1 MPLLTIEP
9 MKQLALL
16 ILLSLCFFSGGLAK
30 DAQSTEDPRI
40 EQRFKN
46 LTQQLRCPVCQN
58 ETLADS
64 NAELARQMRDQIREQ
79 MKAGKT
85 DDEIKAYLTQR
96 YGDFPLYK
104 PPVKPMTYFLWFGP
118 FLLLIGGTAVLLLFL
133 KRRREMIAEQPL
145 TAEERKRAEEI
156 LRSV

>member
-1 MPLLTIEP
+1 
-9 MKQLALL
+9 MKRLALFV
-16 ILLSLCFFSGGLAK
+16 LLLLCCAVVVFAK
-30 DAQSTEDPRI
+30 DAQPTEDPQI
-40 EQRFKN
+40 EARFKN

-64 NAELARQMRDQIREQ
+64 NADLAKQMRDQIREQ
-79 MKAGKT
+79 IKAGKS

-104 PPVKPMTYFLWFGP
+104 PPMKPMTYFLWFGP
-118 FLLLIGGTAVLLLFL
+118 FLLLIVGPVVLFLFL
-133 KRRREMIAEQPL
+133 KRRREMIPEKPL
-145 TAEERKRAEEI
+145 TADERKQAEEI

>member
-1 MPLLTIEP
+1 
-9 MKQLALL
+9 MKQAALFV
-16 ILLSLCFFSGGLAK
+16 LLSICFVGVIVAK
-30 DAQSTEDPRI
+30 DAQPTEDPLI
-40 EQRFKN
+40 EQRFRN

-64 NAELARQMRDQIREQ
+64 NAELAKQMRDQIREQ
-79 MKAGKT
+79 IKAGKT

-104 PPVKPMTYFLWFGP
+104 PPMKPMTYFLWFGP
-118 FLLLIGGTAVLLLFL
+118 FLLLITGTVALFL
-133 KRRREMIAEQPL
+133 FVKRRRELITEKPL
-145 TAEERKRAEEI
+145 TADERKQAEEI

>member
-1 MPLLTIEP
+1 M
-9 MKQLALL
+9 MKRAALL
-16 ILLSLCFFSGGLAK
+16 ILALICFAGLTIAK

-64 NAELARQMRDQIREQ
+64 NAELAQQMRDQIREQ

-118 FLLLIGGTAVLLLFL
+118 FLLLVGGTAVLFLF
-133 KRRREMIAEQPL
+133 I
-145 TAEERKRAEEI
+145 
-156 LRSV
+156 

>member
-1 MPLLTIEP
+1 
-9 MKQLALL
+9 MKPAALFV
-16 ILLSLCFFSGGLAK
+16 LLSICFVGVIVAK
-30 DAQSTEDPRI
+30 DAQPTEDPLI

-64 NAELARQMRDQIREQ
+64 NAELAKQMRDQIREQ
-79 MKAGKT
+79 IKAGKT

-104 PPVKPMTYFLWFGP
+104 PPMKPMTYFLWFGP
-118 FLLLIGGTAVLLLFL
+118 FLLLIMGTVALFL
-133 KRRREMIAEQPL
+133 FVKRRRELITEKPL
-145 TAEERKRAEEI
+145 TADERKQAEEI

>member
-1 MPLLTIEP
+1 
-9 MKQLALL
+9 MKRLALL
-16 ILLSLCFFSGGLAK
+16 TLLLLCFVGVVFAK
-30 DAQSTEDPRI
+30 DAQPTEDPRI
-40 EQRFKN
+40 EARFKN

-64 NAELARQMRDQIREQ
+64 NAELAKQMRDQIRDQ
-79 MKAGKT
+79 ITAGKS

-118 FLLLIGGTAVLLLFL
+118 FLLLITGTVVLFLFL
-133 KRRREMIAEQPL
+133 KRRRELITEKPL
-145 TAEERKRAEEI
+145 TAEERKRAADI

>member
-1 MPLLTIEP
+1 
-9 MKQLALL
+9 
-16 ILLSLCFFSGGLAK
+16 
-30 DAQSTEDPRI
+30 
-40 EQRFKN
+40 
-46 LTQQLRCPVCQN
+46 
-58 ETLADS
+58 
-64 NAELARQMRDQIREQ
+64 MRDQIREQ

-118 FLLLIGGTAVLLLFL
+118 FLLLIVGSAVLFLFL
-133 KRRREMIAEQPL
+133 KRRREMIPETPL
-145 TAEERKRAEEI
+145 TAEERKRAQEI

>member
-1 MPLLTIEP
+1 
-9 MKQLALL
+9 MKRLALL
-16 ILLSLCFFSGGLAK
+16 ILFSLCFAGGALAK
-30 DAQSTEDPRI
+30 DAQSIEDPRI

-118 FLLLIGGTAVLLLFL
+118 FLLLIVGSAVLFLFL
-133 KRRREMIAEQPL
+133 KRRREMIPETPL
-145 TAEERKRAEEI
+145 TAEERKRAAEI

>member
-1 MPLLTIEP
+1 
-9 MKQLALL
+9 MKRLALL
-16 ILLSLCFFSGGLAK
+16 ILLSLCLVSGVVAK

-64 NAELARQMRDQIREQ
+64 NAELAKQMRDQIREQ

-104 PPVKPMTYFLWFGP
+104 PPVRPMTYFLWFGP
-118 FLLLIGGTAVLLLFL
+118 FLLLIMGTAALFL
-133 KRRREMIAEQPL
+133 FIRRRREMIVEKPL
-145 TAEERKRAEEI
+145 TADERKRAQEI
-156 LRSV
+156 LRGV

>member
-1 MPLLTIEP
+1 
-9 MKQLALL
+9 MKRLALL
-16 ILLSLCFFSGGLAK
+16 ILLSLCLVSGVVAK

-64 NAELARQMRDQIREQ
+64 NAELAKQMRDQIREQ

-104 PPVKPMTYFLWFGP
+104 PPVRPMTYFLWFGP
-118 FLLLIGGTAVLLLFL
+118 FLLLIMGTVVLFL
-133 KRRREMIAEQPL
+133 FIRRRRELIVEKPL
-145 TAEERKRAEEI
+145 TADERKRAQEI

>member
-1 MPLLTIEP
+1 
-9 MKQLALL
+9 MKRLALL
-16 ILLSLCFFSGGLAK
+16 ILLSLCLVSGVVAK

-64 NAELARQMRDQIREQ
+64 NAELAKQMRDQIREQ

-104 PPVKPMTYFLWFGP
+104 PPVRPMTYFLWFGP
-118 FLLLIGGTAVLLLFL
+118 FLLLIMGTAALFL
-133 KRRREMIAEQPL
+133 FIRRRREMIVEKPL
-145 TAEERKRAEEI
+145 TADERKRAQEI

>member
-1 MPLLTIEP
+1 
-9 MKQLALL
+9 MKQTALFV
-16 ILLSLCFFSGGLAK
+16 LLSICFVGVIVAK
-30 DAQSTEDPRI
+30 DAQPTEDPLI

-64 NAELARQMRDQIREQ
+64 NAELAKQMRDQIREQ
-79 MKAGKT
+79 IKAGKT

-96 YGDFPLYK
+96 YGDFPLYR
-104 PPVKPMTYFLWFGP
+104 PPMKPMTYFLWFGP
-118 FLLLIGGTAVLLLFL
+118 FLLLIMGTVVLFLFL
-133 KRRREMIAEQPL
+133 KRRRQLITEKPL
-145 TAEERKRAEEI
+145 TADERKQAEEI

>member
-1 MPLLTIEP
+1 
-9 MKQLALL
+9 MKQLGLL
-16 ILLSLCFFSGGLAK
+16 LFLLLCVTTVALAK
-30 DAQSTEDPRI
+30 DAQPTEDPKI
-40 EQRFKN
+40 EARFKN

-64 NAELARQMRDQIREQ
+64 NADLAKQMRDQIREQ
-79 MKAGKT
+79 IKAGKS

-118 FLLLIGGTAVLLLFL
+118 FLLLAVGTAVLFLFL
-133 KRRREMIAEQPL
+133 KRRREMIPETQL
-145 TAEERKRAEEI
+145 TAEQRRQAEEI

>member
-1 MPLLTIEP
+1 
-9 MKQLALL
+9 MKRLALL
-16 ILLSLCFFSGGLAK
+16 VMFSLCLVGGALAK

-79 MKAGKT
+79 MKAGKS

-118 FLLLIGGTAVLLLFL
+118 FLLLIVGTAVLFLFL
-133 KRRREMIAEQPL
+133 KRRRGMIAETPL

>member
-1 MPLLTIEP
+1 
-9 MKQLALL
+9 MKKLALL
-16 ILLSLCFFSGGLAK
+16 LFFALCFAAVALAR
-30 DAQSTEDPRI
+30 DAQPTEDPKI
-40 EQRFKN
+40 EARFKN

-64 NAELARQMRDQIREQ
+64 NADLAKQMRDQIREQ
-79 MKAGKT
+79 IKAGKS

-118 FLLLIGGTAVLLLFL
+118 FLLLIVGTAVLFLFL
-133 KRRREMIAEQPL
+133 KRRREMIQEVPL
-145 TAEERKRAEEI
+145 TAEEHQRAEEI

>member
-1 MPLLTIEP
+1 
-9 MKQLALL
+9 MKRIAFLV
-16 ILLSLCFFSGGLAK
+16 LLSFCFLSGVVAK

-118 FLLLIGGTAVLLLFL
+118 FLLLIFGTAVLFLFL
-133 KRRREMIAEQPL
+133 KRRREMIKETPL
-145 TAEERKRAEEI
+145 TADERKRAEEI

>member
-1 MPLLTIEP
+1 MNRRGILL
-9 MKQLALL
+9 
-16 ILLSLCFFSGGLAK
+16 LLSLLCFAGLTIAK
-30 DAQSTEDPRI
+30 DAQPVEDPKI
-40 EQRFKN
+40 EARMRN

-64 NAELARQMRDQIREQ
+64 NAELAKQMRDQIREQ

-104 PPVKPMTYFLWFGP
+104 PPVRPMTYFLWFGP
-118 FLLLIGGTAVLLLFL
+118 FLLLIMGTAALFL
-133 KRRREMIAEQPL
+133 FIRRRREMIVEKPL
-145 TAEERKRAEEI
+145 TADERKRAEEI

>member
-1 MPLLTIEP
+1 M
-9 MKQLALL
+9 
-16 ILLSLCFFSGGLAK
+16 LLSLCLVGAVVAK
-30 DAQSTEDPRI
+30 DAQPTEDPQI
-40 EQRFKN
+40 EARFKN

-64 NAELARQMRDQIREQ
+64 NAELAKQMRDQIREQ
-79 MKAGKT
+79 IKAGKS

-104 PPVKPMTYFLWFGP
+104 PPMKPMTYFLWFGP
-118 FLLLIGGTAVLLLFL
+118 FLLLIAGTAALFLFL
-133 KRRREMIAEQPL
+133 KRRRELIPEKAL
-145 TAEERKRAEEI
+145 TAEERKQAEEI

>member
-1 MPLLTIEP
+1 
-9 MKQLALL
+9 MKRLALL
-16 ILLSLCFFSGGLAK
+16 VLLSLCFAGGVVAK
-30 DAQSTEDPRI
+30 DAQSIEDPRI

-118 FLLLIGGTAVLLLFL
+118 FLLLVVGTAVLFLFL
-133 KRRREMIAEQPL
+133 KRRRGMIAEQPL
-145 TAEERKRAEEI
+145 TPEERKRAEEI

>member
-1 MPLLTIEP
+1 
-9 MKQLALL
+9 MKQVALL
-16 ILLSLCFFSGGLAK
+16 ILLSLCFIGVLAK
-30 DAQSTEDPRI
+30 DAQPTEDPKI
-40 EQRFKN
+40 EARFKN

-64 NAELARQMRDQIREQ
+64 NAELAKQMRDQIREQ
-79 MKAGKT
+79 IKAGKS

-118 FLLLIGGTAVLLLFL
+118 FILLLAGPALLFLFL
-133 KRRREMIAEQPL
+133 KRRREMIPETPL
-145 TAEERKRAEEI
+145 TAEERKQAEEI